1 MTASSCRIT
10 LQGPFLHR
18 ASRTLLCHILVP
30 RVLSAANSWFP
41 EMRAG
46 HPVFTGYLGS
56 SSATGLAQLLS
67 PFLFVH
73 LCTSAP
79 LTGEWGP
86 QNNSST
92 VAGRT
97 PESVY
102 FQILFFL
109 ESEFNRPSRT
119 WLIFD
124 RAVVVEGP
132 GSWR

>member
-1 MTASSCRIT
+1 MTTSSRRIT
-10 LQGPFLHR
+10 LQAPFLHR
-18 ASRTLLCHILVP
+18 ASRTLLCHTLVP
-30 RVLSAANSWFP
+30 SVLSAANSRFP
-41 EMRAG
+41 EARAG
-46 HPVFTGYLGS
+46 RPVFTRYLGL
-56 SSATGLAQLLS
+56 SSATGRAQLLS

-79 LTGEWGP
+79 LAGERGP

-92 VAGRT
+92 VTDRT

-119 WLIFD
+119 WLVFD
-124 RAVVVEGP
+124 RAVVVEGL
-132 GSWR
+132 GLWR